1 MKNEILRFVGVL
13 ALAVL
18 GGLGGAWLFG
28 ATGLGDRQT
37 EAYLLDNPEILP
49 RMAEELQAR
58 DAERRLAH
66 AGDEWREPFPGAVLG
81 NPKGSR
87 TLFEFSDYNCGYC
100 RMSLEHVRE
109 LIARDPELRVVI
121 KEWPIFEGSDVAARM
136 ALAAAKQGKYAA
148 FHDALYA
155 QEVAD
160 GPTVERVARA
170 VGLDMERARKD
181 AAAQDVT
188 MELMRNSSIAQNL
201 GFTGTPAW
209 IVGNQILQGAQG
221 TERLAKAIE
230 ASTDAP

>member
-1 MKNEILRFVGVL
+1 MKNEILRLVGVL
-13 ALAVL
+13 ALAIL
-18 GGLGGAWLFG
+18 GGFLGAWLFI

-58 DAERRLAH
+58 DAEKRLAE

-100 RMSLEHVRE
+100 RMSQEHVHQ

-160 GPTVERVARA
+160 GPTVERIARD

-181 AAAQDVT
+181 AQGQDVT
-188 MELMRNSSIAQNL
+188 MELMRNSALAQDL

-209 IVGNQILQGAQG
+209 IVGSRILQGAQG
-221 TERLAKAIE
+221 TERLATAIE
-230 ASTDAP
+230 DSAAKP

>member
-58 DAERRLAH
+58 DAERRLAQ

>member
-1 MKNEILRFVGVL
+1 MKNEILRLVGVL
-13 ALAVL
+13 ALALL
-18 GGLGGAWLFG
+18 GGFLGAWLFA
-28 ATGLGDRQT
+28 ATGLGDRRT

-49 RMAEELQAR
+49 RMAEELQTR
-58 DAERRLAH
+58 ETERRLAQ

-100 RMSLEHVRE
+100 RMSLQHVQE

-148 FHDALYA
+148 FHDALYKK
-155 QEVAD
+155 EVAESQ
-160 GPTVERVARA
+160 TVDQVGKAI
-170 VGLDMERARKD
+170 GLDMERARRD
-181 AAAQDVT
+181 AQGQDVT
-188 MELMRNSSIAQNL
+188 MELMRTAALAQDL

-209 IVGNQILQGAQG
+209 ITGNRILQGAQG
-221 TERLAKAIE
+221 TERLAQAIE
-230 ASTDAP
+230 DSAETP

>member
-1 MKNEILRFVGVL
+1 MKNEILRLVGVL
-13 ALAVL
+13 ALAIL
-18 GGLGGAWLFG
+18 GGFLGAWLFT

-58 DAERRLAH
+58 DAEKRLAE

-100 RMSLEHVRE
+100 RMSQEHVHQ

-160 GPTVERVARA
+160 GPTVERIARD

-181 AAAQDVT
+181 AQGQDVT
-188 MELMRNSSIAQNL
+188 MELMRNSALAQDL

-209 IVGNQILQGAQG
+209 IVGSRILQGAQG
-221 TERLAKAIE
+221 TERLATAIE
-230 ASTDAP
+230 DSAAKP